1 MSRILFNL
9 NVHFI
14 GMKAFVVS
22 KLNNN
27 RGSYGLGAIIF
38 ICILI
43 IATLA
48 TKVPMETFNSEMV
61 TKLTTWGGSSI
72 DTEIGL

>member
-14 GMKAFVVS
+14 GMKTFVVS

-43 IATLA
+43 IAVLA
-48 TKVPMETFNSEMV
+48 MKEPMETFNSEMV